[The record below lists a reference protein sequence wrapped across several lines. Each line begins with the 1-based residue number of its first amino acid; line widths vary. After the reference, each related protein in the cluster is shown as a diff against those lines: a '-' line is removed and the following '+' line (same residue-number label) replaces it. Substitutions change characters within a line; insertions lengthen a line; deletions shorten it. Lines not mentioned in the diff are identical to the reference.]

1 MQRFTK
7 VPIWIVIAVL
17 WAFVGLIVAL
27 SKDYGEI
34 DSGSDAW
41 SLVFAV
47 LIWPVVLA
55 GADVSIR
62 F

>member
-7 VPIWIVIAVL
+7 VPIWLVAGVV

-27 SKDYGEI
+27 GKDYGEM

-41 SLVFAV
+41 TLAFAV
-47 LIWPVVLA
+47 ITWPIVLA
-55 GADVSIR
+55 GGDVSIR